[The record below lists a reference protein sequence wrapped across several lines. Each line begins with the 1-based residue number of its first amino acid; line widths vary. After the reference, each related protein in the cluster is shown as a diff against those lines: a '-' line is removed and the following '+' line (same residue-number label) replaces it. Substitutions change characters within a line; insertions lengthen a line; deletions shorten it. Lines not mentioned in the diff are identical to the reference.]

1 MRGLLCAAH
10 RGRHTHQPASRALDG
25 CSQETETAAGAA
37 SGAGALKLAEPLL
50 APPAATLA
58 ALPREVLLRVAV
70 LAAAPLSAW

>member
-1 MRGLLCAAH
+1 MRGLLCAAR
-10 RGRHTHQPASRALDG
+10 RGRHTHQSAPTTLDISNEQG
-25 CSQETETAAGAA
+25 EPEI
-37 SGAGALKLAEPLL
+37 GAGVIQPADSLPLL